1 MSLWLLRPRGPDV
14 ILSYGH
20 LWCRSQIS
28 GQPTFVITR
37 LRSGSYRK
45 CRLPYPF
52 FGCWNFLPNNNCD
65 VTLVNLIFILVISSK
80 TTSYINLIFQS
91 GSVDNLTIFMAF
103 VSIKAHNL
111 HIKNFRSLRPVWC
124 LINANQKSWEKFHRL
139 SVCVVMLCFTYSR
152 VQLQQNGKIV
162 TIWCNLH
169 CFFFISHRWG
179 NILIEDLLDIYIF
192 VQIIVFRRFWFL
204 LTWDFSFFRLKWW
217 PSQLIHSFSWSW

>member
-1 MSLWLLRPRGPDV
+1 MSAV
-14 ILSYGH
+14 ISH
-20 LWCRSQIS
+20 C
-28 GQPTFVITR
+28 
-37 LRSGSYRK
+37 
-45 CRLPYPF
+45 
-52 FGCWNFLPNNNCD
+52 GCWTILPNNNCD
-65 VTLVNLIFILVISSK
+65 ITLVNLIFILVISSK

-91 GSVDNLTIFMAF
+91 GRVVNLTIFMAF

-192 VQIIVFRRFWFL
+192 VQIIDSFWL
-204 LTWDFSFFRLKWW
+204 QTQSFVENYGL
-217 PSQLIHSFSWSW
+217 HSLYILFHDRDKTMPIEIV